1 VPVAGV
7 ERLLLR
13 LELADLA
20 AEGMAHAQQPPK
32 LALQTLEAVAE
43 AVAITELTGP
53 VEQAALA
60 L

>member
-53 VEQAALA
+53 VEQEAPAS
-60 L
+60 